1 MGAEPTRGSNVMTSA
16 GTVRSIFNYTRDTGV
31 EPEIYF
37 YEPPHGAEPREPG
50 DDPRGS

>member
-1 MGAEPTRGSNVMTSA
+1 MTSG

-31 EPEIYF
+31 TPEIYF